1 MIEKEYLEISKIRSA
16 YCDFIDKCGGV
27 ICYTTAISLQEQ
39 KIEEIEQEI
48 YRIKQYKAQFRVR
61 GAEEYVNELFHMQ
74 CMLNAMKSVL
84 HMWLKVKNSDFSEAW
99 CCLIDAQE
107 YVHVALKIKD
117 YQGARIIERNIEKFL
132 LQVEETI
139 FPKRTYFMSSGHVE
153 TIGKCSICNLS
164 FSLCEHI
171 ENQVYMGKLCMRVEQ
186 KILKFD
192 HFALVKEPK
201 DKRCIITEIYDENGN
216 MTDCFTGEIFKGLKN
231 KASCCQLKAIIL
243 RNHTLDFFD

>member
-27 ICYTTAISLQEQ
+27 IYYTTAISLQEQ

-48 YRIKQYKAQFRVR
+48 YRIKQYKAQFRMR
-61 GAEEYVNELFHMQ
+61 GAEEYVNEFFHMQ

-84 HMWLKVKNSDFSEAW
+84 HMWLKVKSSDFSEAW

-117 YQGARIIERNIEKFL
+117 YQGARIIEKFL

-139 FPKRTYFMSSGHVE
+139 FPKPTYFMSSGHVE

-171 ENQVYMGKLCMRVEQ
+171 ENQVYMGKLCMRVEK

-192 HFALVKEPK
+192 HVALVKEPK

-216 MTDCFTGEIFKGLKN
+216 MTDCFTGEICEGLED
-231 KASCCQLKAIIL
+231 KADNMKLKAITL
-243 RNHTLDFFD
+243 NFNTLDFFD